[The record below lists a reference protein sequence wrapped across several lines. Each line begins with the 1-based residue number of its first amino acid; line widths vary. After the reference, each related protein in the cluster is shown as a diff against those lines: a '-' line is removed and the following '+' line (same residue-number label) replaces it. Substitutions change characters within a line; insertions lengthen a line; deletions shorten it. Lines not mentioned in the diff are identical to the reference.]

1 MLDERLEKLAK
12 IGTRKSIA
20 FVARWLSENATSV
33 DTLKQFAQNTSGIN
47 ASEIEP
53 ILWLFQSMGL
63 LQIVDGKYV
72 EGHNQLGEKFKRG
85 VESFEEWF
93 IDEFVDFALNNEII
107 DIDTIMYSIAEN
119 AYIMSAT
126 TIKPQ
131 KHACYRNILTE
142 YGAISLL
149 PDAKYLVNSV
159 LDRAIKIP
167 ERHRKITE
175 KQLLARLEAQREQGE
190 RGELY
195 VLEHEKKRIT
205 ESSKQ
210 VMIQRISAIDVV
222 AGFDIVSLNSNESV
236 RPDRFIE
243 VKTYKGA
250 EHFLWSDNE
259 IDKAKVM
266 GDSYFL
272 YLVDDDCLNK
282 DGYEPIIIQNP
293 FKEIFESGHWIFEP
307 DSYRINKL
315 RSRHRDRTGAWSN
328 AQPQDDIEEKKEE
341 EIPRYVSDSKIFF
354 NKNSYSN
361 TDLLRVLNA
370 MYEAGFFVDEFGAN
384 KVTKTELFRV
394 FGDVLHIDLRNAS
407 KLLSAAKVVN
417 NDSDANTEIFDIL
430 KKKSKDY
437 FSE

>member
-33 DTLKQFAQNTSGIN
+33 ETLKQFAQNTSGIN

-72 EGHNQLGEKFKRG
+72 EGHNQLGEKYKRG

-93 IDEFVDFALNNEII
+93 VDKFVEFSLDNEII
-107 DIDTIMYSIAEN
+107 NIDTITYNIAEN
-119 AYIMSAT
+119 AYIMSST

-142 YGAISLL
+142 YGAITLL
-149 PDAKYLVNSV
+149 PDAKYIVNNA

-167 ERHRKITE
+167 ERHKKISE
-175 KQLLARLEAQREQGE
+175 KQLMARLKAQREQGE
-190 RGELY
+190 RGELFVMEY
-195 VLEHEKKRIT
+195 EKKRISDPKT
-205 ESSKQ
+205 QS
-210 VMIQRISAIDVV
+210 MIQRISTIDVA
-222 AGFDIVSLNSNESV
+222 AGFDIVSLNSNESE

-250 EHFLWSDNE
+250 EHFNWSDNE
-259 IDKAKVM
+259 RDKASVM

-272 YLVDDDCLNK
+272 YLVDDDLINK
-282 DGYEPIIIQNP
+282 DGYEPIIIANP
-293 FKEIFESGHWIFEP
+293 AKVIFDSGEWLIES
-307 DSYRINKL
+307 DSYRIEKVIGRPSDLVSGYNVK
-315 RSRHRDRTGAWSN
+315 SGE
-328 AQPQDDIEEKKEE
+328 DDPSVLEESES
-341 EIPRYVSDSKIFF
+341 PHYGSDSRIYF
-354 NKNSYSN
+354 NKGTYSE
-361 TDLLRVLNA
+361 TDLLRVFNA
-370 MYEAGFFVDEFGAN
+370 MQEAGFFVDEVGLN
-384 KVTKTELFRV
+384 KATKKEVFRV
-394 FGDVLHIDLRNAS
+394 LGDALHVDLRNAS
-407 KLLSAAKVVN
+407 KLLSAAKCVD
-417 NDSDANTEIFDIL
+417 NDSDANTEIFDKL

>member
-33 DTLKQFAQNTSGIN
+33 ETLRQFAQNTSGIN

-72 EGHNQLGEKFKRG
+72 EGHNQLGEKYKRG

-93 IDEFVDFALNNEII
+93 VDKFVEFSLDNEII
-107 DIDTIMYSIAEN
+107 NIDTITYNIAEN
-119 AYIMSAT
+119 AYIMSST

-142 YGAISLL
+142 YGAITLL
-149 PDAKYLVNSV
+149 PDAKYIVNNA

-167 ERHRKITE
+167 ERHKKISE
-175 KQLLARLEAQREQGE
+175 KQLMARLEAQREQGE
-190 RGELY
+190 RGELFVMEY
-195 VLEHEKKRIT
+195 EKKRISDT
-205 ESSKQ
+205 VKQ
-210 VMIQRISAIDVV
+210 GLIQRISTIDVA
-222 AGFDIVSLNSNESV
+222 AGFDIVSLNSNESE

-259 IDKAKVM
+259 VDKAKVM
-266 GDSYFL
+266 GDSYYL
-272 YLVDDDCLNK
+272 YLVDDDCINK
-282 DGYEPIIIQNP
+282 EGYDPIIIQNP
-293 FKEIFESGHWIFEP
+293 AKEIFESGNWIFEP

-315 RSRHRDRTGAWSN
+315 INRPVDKPLSSISSLEADETA
-328 AQPQDDIEEKKEE
+328 ELEE
-341 EIPRYVSDSKIFF
+341 ELSPRYVSDSKVFF
-354 NKNSYSN
+354 NKHSYSN

-370 MYEAGFFVDEFGAN
+370 MYESGFFVDEIGAS
-384 KVTKTELFRV
+384 KATKAEVFRV
-394 FGDVLHIDLRNAS
+394 LGDALHIDLRNAS
-407 KLLSAAKVVN
+407 KLLCAAKGVD
-417 NDSDANTEIFDIL
+417 NDSDANTEIFDTL
-430 KKKSKDY
+430 KKASKDY
-437 FSE
+437 FSQ